1 MVPHL
6 WQEDVSLSV
15 DLLISVVHLSLTA
28 AAATAT

>member
-15 DLLISVVHLSLTA
+15 DLLISVVHLSLTT
-28 AAATAT
+28 AATAT